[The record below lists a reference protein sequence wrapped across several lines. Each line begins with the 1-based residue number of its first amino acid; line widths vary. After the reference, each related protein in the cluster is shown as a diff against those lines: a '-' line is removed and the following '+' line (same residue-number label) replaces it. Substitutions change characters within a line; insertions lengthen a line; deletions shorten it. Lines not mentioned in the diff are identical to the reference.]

1 MCRMTW
7 LRVGSIDDTIDA
19 LDQHVRNAFRKPVER
34 EKFELSRDGRQG
46 SSRLVPSTT
55 PEFAIHR
62 RVDGEASSLHAAPSH
77 PPLCSL
83 TLPPSP

>member
-1 MCRMTW
+1 MSDVASGIICC
-7 LRVGSIDDTIDA
+7 
-19 LDQHVRNAFRKPVER
+19 DQSDGLVRNAFQKPVDER
-34 EKFELSRDGRQG
+34 EKFELSRDGCQG

-62 RVDGEASSLHAAPSH
+62 RVAGEASSLHAAPSH
-77 PPLCSL
+77 PPLRSL